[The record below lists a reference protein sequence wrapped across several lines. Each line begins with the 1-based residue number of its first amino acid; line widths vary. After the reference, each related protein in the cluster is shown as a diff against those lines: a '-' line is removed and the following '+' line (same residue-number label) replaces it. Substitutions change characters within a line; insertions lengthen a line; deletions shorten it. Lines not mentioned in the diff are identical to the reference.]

1 MTGQRSE
8 RRFIVASNRLP
19 FVLSRDGE
27 GTWSIEPGSGGLVT
41 ALLPV
46 LRNWEVCGSGWPVP
60 LKLCRV
66 CRSSW
71 LRWAGN
77 WGARSVP

>member
-46 LRNWEVCGSGWPVP
+46 LRNRGGLWIGWPGTSESVP
-60 LKLCRV
+60 RLPELM
-66 CRSSW
+66 
-71 LRWAGN
+71 AGN